1 MNKIK
6 SSQSLE
12 LQFISQG
19 SCCFYCKTKIKFEDI
34 TRDHFYPKSKGNTLF
49 RNKVFAC
56 RFCNSSKGDKSIE
69 ELKESILFQIQRKNI
84 TDCRLL
90 IYKKILITINQ
101 ILQMTDIK
109 EILLT

>member
-1 MNKIK
+1 MNKRK

-12 LQFISQG
+12 LQYISQG

-49 RNKVFAC
+49 QNKVFAC

-69 ELKESILFQIQRKNI
+69 EFRESILNIIKTKIISDSKISIYERIIITLDQIVDKNNLHEI
-84 TDCRLL
+84 
-90 IYKKILITINQ
+90 ILS
-101 ILQMTDIK
+101 
-109 EILLT
+109 